1 MRLEEEGRQGR
12 KAASGSWTLLR
23 ESLVLASGEIAAGM
37 VNERLKS
44 VALFSGTICYDR
56 RSVGK
61 SPRGASPGDRSRRSA
76 MRLTSKC
83 LVVALSALFAATPAV
98 PAAAMPLP
106 VVKVQPVEAGTG
118 AQLVDHRWGYR
129 RHWRGGHRWGRYEGR
144 RWYPRGRYDDW
155 RGGRYGYYHGYRHR
169 HRSDA
174 WVPLAI
180 LG

>member
-1 MRLEEEGRQGR
+1 
-12 KAASGSWTLLR
+12 
-23 ESLVLASGEIAAGM
+23 
-37 VNERLKS
+37 
-44 VALFSGTICYDR
+44 
-56 RSVGK
+56 
-61 SPRGASPGDRSRRSA
+61 

-180 LG
+180 LGMGAIVGSAIANERRGYVGGGSHVNWCANRYRSYRAYDNTFQPYNGPRRPCYSPYR

>member
-1 MRLEEEGRQGR
+1 
-12 KAASGSWTLLR
+12 
-23 ESLVLASGEIAAGM
+23 
-37 VNERLKS
+37 
-44 VALFSGTICYDR
+44 
-56 RSVGK
+56 
-61 SPRGASPGDRSRRSA
+61 

-155 RGGRYGYYHGYRHR
+155 RGGRYSYYHGYRHR

-180 LG
+180 LGMGAIVGGAIANERRGYVGGGSHVNWCANRYRSYRAYDNTFQPYNGPRRPCYSPYR